1 MCYNLQT
8 SIVSFI
14 FAMTSGIVAIYLKQY
29 ILGILILCY
38 GQMQLSEVL
47 IWKGINDNNSYLN
60 RLGTAYGKYLL
71 PAHNLAIG
79 LGIYLHTKDIR
90 PLLIGA
96 IFYIIILFIYWS
108 KEGTYSNTTS
118 VKCGES
124 CSKFAGK
131 LHWPYPHNWYLYS
144 GIISAILI
152 YLYVKPFFSK
162 IYIIGI
168 FALTLL
174 GVSMLDY
181 NDAIGSFWCWS
192 TAILAPLIVLI
203 NTLIIKNSG
212 KGKVIS

>member
-1 MCYNLQT
+1 MLEL
-8 SIVSFI
+8 V
-14 FAMTSGIVAIYLKQY
+14 

-38 GQMQLSEVL
+38 GQMQFSEVL
-47 IWKGINDNNSYLN
+47 IWKGINDNDSYLN
-60 RLGTAYGKYLL
+60 RLGTSYGKYLL

-90 PLLIGA
+90 PLLIGG

-118 VKCGES
+118 FKCGEG

-131 LHWPYPHNWYLYS
+131 LQWPYPNNWYLYS

-152 YLYVKPFFSK
+152 YLYVKPLYSK

-168 FALTLL
+168 FTLTLL

-181 NDAIGSFWCWS
+181 NNAIGSFWCWS
-192 TAILAPLIVLI
+192 TAILAPLIVLA
-203 NTLIIKNSG
+203 NTLIIRNSG
-212 KGKVIS
+212 KGRVIS

>member
-79 LGIYLHTKDIR
+79 LGIYLHTKDIL
-90 PLLIGA
+90 PLFFIINVFTSTINGA
-96 IFYIIILFIYWS
+96 SIAVDQHQNEPIASL
-108 KEGTYSNTTS
+108 
-118 VKCGES
+118 
-124 CSKFAGK
+124 
-131 LHWPYPHNWYLYS
+131 
-144 GIISAILI
+144 
-152 YLYVKPFFSK
+152 
-162 IYIIGI
+162 
-168 FALTLL
+168 
-174 GVSMLDY
+174 
-181 NDAIGSFWCWS
+181 
-192 TAILAPLIVLI
+192 
-203 NTLIIKNSG
+203 
-212 KGKVIS
+212 

>member
-1 MCYNLQT
+1 MFKG
-8 SIVSFI
+8 V
-14 FAMTSGIVAIYLKQY
+14 KQY

-38 GQMQLSEVL
+38 GQMQFSEVL
-47 IWKGINDNNSYLN
+47 IWKGINDNDSYLN
-60 RLGTAYGKYLL
+60 RLGTSYGKYLL

-108 KEGTYSNTTS
+108 KEGTYSNTTFS
-118 VKCGES
+118 NCGKG
-124 CSKFAGK
+124 CSKFSGK
-131 LHWPYPHNWYLYS
+131 LQWPYPHNWYLYS

-192 TAILAPLIVLI
+192 TAILAPCIVLV